1 MSVNVGISVRRI
13 GWCATER
20 STRAMAESNA
30 RKQGGAFGGAA
41 EPPVS
46 RGLRRAG
53 TRQRE
58 GGNIMIMST
67 V

>member
-1 MSVNVGISVRRI
+1 
-13 GWCATER
+13 
-20 STRAMAESNA
+20 MAESNA

-58 GGNIMIMST
+58 GGNIIIMST